1 MSDKIHS
8 FKEKF
13 RQALTSTVKVISED
27 YKIPEKKNDDN
38 SISKNQNLF
47 EIEELSNKNDF
58 LKLRAKADTEAL
70 KKKFSNK
77 SIYNKIFLIMHLVDY
92 SIMLLK
98 E

>member
-47 EIEELSNKNDF
+47 EKYHVNSVKD
-58 LKLRAKADTEAL
+58 
-70 KKKFSNK
+70 
-77 SIYNKIFLIMHLVDY
+77 
-92 SIMLLK
+92 
-98 E
+98 